1 MNKDEYKNII
11 EPVVNSNN
19 CILWGLEI
27 LRGKKRNTLR
37 IFIDSNNIIDI
48 NDCEN
53 ISKDLSYEPMLD
65 VSLGDDY
72 ILEVSSP
79 GVDRKFFTI
88 EQLKDYL
95 GEELEFK
102 TKELINGKRKFNG
115 ILSECDENYFHIKLK
130 NKDKKTT
137 KFKFN
142 DLDLCK
148 LKPNYNKLIKEYS
161 NAK

>member
-1 MNKDEYKNII
+1 MNKVEYKNII
-11 EPVVNSNN
+11 EPVVNRNN
-19 CILWGLEI
+19 CILWGLEV
-27 LRGKKRNTLR
+27 LRGKRRNTLR
-37 IFIDSNNIIDI
+37 IYIDSSNIVDI
-48 NDCEN
+48 SDCEN

-65 VSLGDDY
+65 ISLGDDY

-79 GVDRKFFTI
+79 GVDRKFFNI
-88 EQLKDYL
+88 EQLNDYL

-102 TKELINGKRKFNG
+102 TKELIDGKRKFNG
-115 ILSECDENYFHIKLK
+115 ILSECDENYFYVKQN
-130 NKDKKTT
+130 NKDKNII

>member
-1 MNKDEYKNII
+1 MNKVEYKNII
-11 EPVVNSNN
+11 EPVVNRNN
-19 CILWGLEI
+19 CILWGLEV
-27 LRGKKRNTLR
+27 LRGKRRNTLR
-37 IFIDSNNIIDI
+37 IYIDSSNVIDI
-48 NDCEN
+48 SDCEN

-79 GVDRKFFTI
+79 GVDRKFFNI
-88 EQLKDYL
+88 EQLNDYL

-102 TKELINGKRKFNG
+102 TKELIDGKRKFNG
-115 ILSECDENYFHIKLK
+115 ILSECDENYFYLK
-130 NKDKKTT
+130 QNNKDKNII

>member
-1 MNKDEYKNII
+1 MNKVEYKNII
-11 EPVVNSNN
+11 EPVVNRNN
-19 CILWGLEI
+19 CILWGLEV
-27 LRGKKRNTLR
+27 LRGKRRNTLR
-37 IFIDSNNIIDI
+37 IYIDSSNVVDI
-48 NDCEN
+48 GDCEN

-79 GVDRKFFTI
+79 GVDRKFFNI
-88 EQLKDYL
+88 EQLNDYL

-102 TKELINGKRKFNG
+102 TKELIDGKRKFNG
-115 ILSECDENYFHIKLK
+115 ILSECDENYFYVKQN
-130 NKDKKTT
+130 NKDKNII

>member
-1 MNKDEYKNII
+1 
-11 EPVVNSNN
+11 
-19 CILWGLEI
+19 
-27 LRGKKRNTLR
+27 
-37 IFIDSNNIIDI
+37 
-48 NDCEN
+48 
-53 ISKDLSYEPMLD
+53 MLD

-79 GVDRKFFTI
+79 GVDRKFFNI
-88 EQLKDYL
+88 EQLNDYL

-102 TKELINGKRKFNG
+102 TKELIDGKRKFNG
-115 ILSECDENYFHIKLK
+115 ILSECDENYFYVKQN
-130 NKDKKTT
+130 NKDKNII

>member
-1 MNKDEYKNII
+1 MNKVEYKNII
-11 EPVVNSNN
+11 EPVVNRNN
-19 CILWGLEI
+19 CILWGLEV
-27 LRGKKRNTLR
+27 LRGKRRNTLR
-37 IFIDSNNIIDI
+37 IYIDSNNTIDI
-48 NDCEN
+48 SDCEN

-79 GVDRKFFTI
+79 GVDRKFFNI
-88 EQLKDYL
+88 EQLNDYL

-102 TKELINGKRKFNG
+102 TKELIDGKRKFNG
-115 ILSECDENYFHIKLK
+115 ILSECDENYFYIKQN
-130 NKDKKTT
+130 NKDKNII

-148 LKPNYNKLIKEYS
+148 LKPNYNKLIKGYS
-161 NAK
+161 SAK

>member
-1 MNKDEYKNII
+1 MNIDEYKNII
-11 EPVVNSNN
+11 EPVVNRNN
-19 CILWGLEI
+19 CILWGLEV
-27 LRGKKRNTLR
+27 LRGKRRNTLR
-37 IFIDSNNIIDI
+37 IYIDSSNVVDI
-48 NDCEN
+48 SDCEN

-79 GVDRKFFTI
+79 GVDRKFFNI
-88 EQLKDYL
+88 EQLNDYL

-102 TKELINGKRKFNG
+102 TKELIDGKRKFNG
-115 ILSECDENYFHIKLK
+115 ILSECDENYFYVKQS
-130 NKDKKTT
+130 NKDKNII

>member
-1 MNKDEYKNII
+1 M
-11 EPVVNSNN
+11 
-19 CILWGLEI
+19 WGLEV
-27 LRGKKRNTLR
+27 LRGKRRNTLR
-37 IFIDSNNIIDI
+37 IYIDSSNIVDI
-48 NDCEN
+48 SDCEN

-79 GVDRKFFTI
+79 GVDRKFFNI
-88 EQLKDYL
+88 EQLNDYL

-102 TKELINGKRKFNG
+102 TKELIDGKRKFSG
-115 ILSECDENYFHIKLK
+115 ILSECDENFFYVKQN
-130 NKDKKTT
+130 NKDKNTI

-142 DLDLCK
+142 ELDLCK
-148 LKPNYNKLIKEYS
+148 LKPKYNKLIKEYS

>member
-53 ISKDLSYEPMLD
+53 ISNDLSYEPMLD

-79 GVDRKFFTI
+79 GVDRHSNTKMGI
-88 EQLKDYL
+88 I
-95 GEELEFK
+95 GNELTTVIAK
-102 TKELINGKRKFNG
+102 TV
-115 ILSECDENYFHIKLK
+115 
-130 NKDKKTT
+130 
-137 KFKFN
+137 
-142 DLDLCK
+142 
-148 LKPNYNKLIKEYS
+148 
-161 NAK
+161 

>member
-1 MNKDEYKNII
+1 MNKVEYKNII
-11 EPVVNSNN
+11 EPVVNRNN
-19 CILWGLEI
+19 CILWGLEV
-27 LRGKKRNTLR
+27 LRGKRRNTLR
-37 IFIDSNNIIDI
+37 IYIDSSNVVDI
-48 NDCEN
+48 SDCEN

-79 GVDRKFFTI
+79 GVDRKFFNI
-88 EQLKDYL
+88 EQLNDYL

-102 TKELINGKRKFNG
+102 TKELIDGKRKFNG
-115 ILSECDENYFHIKLK
+115 ILSECDENYFYVKQG
-130 NKDKKTT
+130 NKDKNII

>member
-1 MNKDEYKNII
+1 MNKVEYKNII
-11 EPVVNSNN
+11 EPVVNRNN
-19 CILWGLEI
+19 CILWGLEV
-27 LRGKKRNTLR
+27 LRGKRRNTLR
-37 IFIDSNNIIDI
+37 IYIDSSNIVDI
-48 NDCEN
+48 SDCEN

-79 GVDRKFFTI
+79 GVDRKFFNI
-88 EQLKDYL
+88 EQLNDYL

-102 TKELINGKRKFNG
+102 TKELIDGKRKFNG
-115 ILSECDENYFHIKLK
+115 ILCECDENYFYVKQN
-130 NKDKKTT
+130 NKDKNII